1 MNRTIAKKILI
12 IIIISLFGIL
22 SIFGQANDDA
32 NILKV
37 GLQAWRAPREI
48 GSCNTCH
55 SPDAF
60 DLSVINISD
69 ENLRRRATGDGAT
82 AAEADAIVNLVQLNR
97 RKFKITKL
105 LDPVNDRPF
114 QPGGKVLVG
123 ANPAERDIAF
133 GRSLKSKIPTLMGD
147 PIDSEEKAILAARE
161 LMAIN
166 LRGLPIG
173 IEYPRWSEDHFHGV
187 QRGNMNEWIP
197 DISRLPIAA
206 KEAEWLALQDK
217 YIADPSEKN
226 FWAMYDAVVTLTA
239 PQFATSYYVDFFER
253 DRMRSHLIGQHLLRE
268 KYLPTSTSI
277 VRGHT
282 AFAYRAAG
290 LPISTKKWLPNPWW
304 EVGDF
309 ARVMLDNGSINAR
322 TNLTNLKYPDRIV
335 NRIDPVLT
343 GETMQTAIRMPW
355 FWLGFTLDPGL
366 RRINGSNSTLVGE
379 YLTANLYENKM
390 FVHNDFMSI
399 TRLVSSGFDQDSPS
413 DSRNAKGELTQF
425 FDGTFSY
432 TVGYGRAMLRQ
443 GNFIEANGTSKLN
456 PEQIELHKTLMGNS
470 FRMSLY
476 LMRAQLQRRGGTFTT
491 PGITL
496 TSMKEFFDFFEPT
509 RTAQNNALITEV
521 TTLVAAAKTAT
532 TSDENL
538 FATVND
544 PLFGANVNVSAAHY
558 RADGLATE
566 GIASAFGKNLALGVF
581 IADELP
587 LPKNLGGTVV
597 KIKDST
603 GVEKLAS
610 LFYVSPTQV
619 NYLIPKDVAPG
630 QATVTIISSDGLT
643 SKQSIVVAATAPG
656 LFSADSSGA
665 GFAAANVTRVKANG
679 AQINEPIVRYDTT
692 QNKFVAVPLNLGA
705 EQGDATDQVYLI
717 LYGTGIRNRS
727 TVSAT
732 IGGVKTNV
740 AYAGAQGFY
749 EGVDQINL
757 QIPRSL
763 IGKSETTVDLTIDG
777 KISNAVKI
785 HIQ

>member
-1 MNRTIAKKILI
+1 MKRFVAIKIFLAAAVGIPGIIAT
-12 IIIISLFGIL
+12 
-22 SIFGQANDDA
+22 FGQTNNDA
-32 NILKV
+32 ETLRV
-37 GLQAWRAPREI
+37 GLLAWRAPRTI

-69 ENLRRRATGDGAT
+69 ENLRRRAIGDGAT
-82 AAEADAIVNLVQLNR
+82 NAEADAIVNLVQMNR
-97 RKFKITKL
+97 RKFNIKKP

-114 QPGGKVLVG
+114 QPGGKVLAG
-123 ANPAERDIAF
+123 ATPAERDIAF
-133 GRSLKSKIPTLMGD
+133 GRMLKTKIPTLMGD

-166 LRGLPIG
+166 LRGLPVG
-173 IEYPRWSEDHFHGV
+173 VEFPRWSEDHFHGV
-187 QRGNMNEWIP
+187 QRGTMNEWIP
-197 DISRLPIAA
+197 DIARLPLAG
-206 KEAEWLALQDK
+206 KETEWLALQDK

-239 PQFATSYYVDFFER
+239 PQFTTSYYVDFFER

-268 KYLPTSTSI
+268 QYLPTHISI

-309 ARVMLDNGSINAR
+309 ARVMLDNSTINAR
-322 TNLTNLKYPDRIV
+322 TNLKNLGYPDVIT

-343 GETMQTAIRMPW
+343 GETMQTSIRMPW

-366 RRINGSNSTLVGE
+366 KRINGSNSTLVGE

-390 FVHNDFMSI
+390 FVHNDFMSV
-399 TRLVSSGFDQDSPS
+399 TRLVSAGFDPDSPS

-456 PEQIELHKTLMGNS
+456 PEHIELHKTLMGNS

-509 RTAQNNALITEV
+509 RATQNNALITEV
-521 TTLVAAAKTAT
+521 TALVAAAKTAT

-544 PLFGANVNVSAAHY
+544 PLFGASANVSAANY
-558 RADGLATE
+558 RPEGLASE
-566 GIASAFGKNLALGVF
+566 GIAAAFGKNLAIGVF
-581 IADELP
+581 IADEMP

-603 GVEKLAS
+603 GVEKMAS

-643 SKQSIVVAATAPG
+643 SKQTITVATTAPG
-656 LFSADSSGA
+656 IFSADSTGA

-679 AQINEPIVRYDTT
+679 AQINESIVRFDTA

-705 EQGDATDQVYLI
+705 DQGAATDQVYLI

-727 TVSAT
+727 TVTAT
-732 IGGVKTNV
+732 IGGLKADV

-749 EGVDQINL
+749 AGLDQINL

-763 IGKSETTVDLTIDG
+763 IGKGETTVDLTIDG
-777 KISNAVKI
+777 KISNSVKI